1 MGKIIRYVHDFCNWR
16 VRENKTELSCIAHNF
31 GGGGGGG
38 GGGEGGLACISL
50 YKDIEQRPGTRRI

>member
-31 GGGGGGG
+31 GGGGGGAG
-38 GGGEGGLACISL
+38 GGFDMYFFIQGYRA
-50 YKDIEQRPGTRRI
+50 TTWN